1 MVSTRK
7 KRQSNKRLLSQLDDF
22 DQDVIIGNTA
32 SERQENVVVNEGI
45 NDQDFT
51 VCTPNVSSI
60 IKENVLNVKT
70 LERCFNERI
79 DREMENFVETVE
91 DRIQSVILTAIDNI
105 VGPKIELAIRSIN
118 ASSGRDVASMS
129 ASSERREHTEINTSF
144 ENSFENNNTIGVTN
158 INDEPRR
165 NSQDGVSELSVPGT
179 QFDRQSHFHHVM
191 TGVKER
197 HTMLAGGSDQIC
209 NPHHMMT
216 EPSNETHHMV
226 TGQTA
231 QTNQFPES
239 LSGRL
244 QTPRNP
250 SFHQYQNLST
260 QVSQDKNLPVV
271 EQTPTNQN
279 LEANNSNNRLADAI
293 AGVTTQQRPQAA
305 TMLKPVST
313 NTSIFD
319 GKNEKFELFEDLFH
333 TMLKMQPEMTEA
345 MKINNLH
352 ADLRK
357 EALQTFRNISAVNRK
372 TLDDVLI
379 VFRRKYVKPESQATA
394 KHKWH
399 KLTFDL
405 NTKSL
410 PDFLEELKECAET
423 AFGEKAQ
430 HMIDSLLYP
439 KLPPHLKRSLN
450 VAYLENGTYDQI
462 VAHLERELE
471 LSGLENDGELTIPTM
486 TAVPPN
492 DNQQNNE
499 QTKVVCHYCKKSGHV
514 IRECRKRMRKEQE
527 QRIDPSTQKTKPST
541 SKSYAPCPHCQRTNH
556 PPEQCWSGPNAANRP
571 KRFKQT
577 YPEDNRNHGQDQGNL
592 THSGPSSILKNSLN

>member
-1 MVSTRK
+1 MVSTRQ

-22 DQDVIIGNTA
+22 DQDVIIGNAA
-32 SERQENVVVNEGI
+32 SERLENVVVNEGI

-51 VCTPNVSSI
+51 VGTSNVSSI
-60 IKENVLNVKT
+60 INENVLNVKT
-70 LERCFNERI
+70 LERCSNERI
-79 DREMENFVETVE
+79 DREREKIVETVE
-91 DRIQSVILTAIDNI
+91 DRIQSAILTAIDNI

-129 ASSERREHTEINTSF
+129 PNSERREHKGIIASF
-144 ENSFENNNTIGVTN
+144 ENASENNNTIGVS
-158 INDEPRR
+158 ILNDEDRR
-165 NSQDGVSELSVPGT
+165 NSQDEVSELSVPGT
-179 QFDRQSHFHHVM
+179 QFDRQSHIHHVV

-197 HTMLAGGSDQIC
+197 HTMLAGGSEQIY

-216 EPSNETHHMV
+216 EPSNGTHHMV
-226 TGQTA
+226 TGQKA
-231 QTNQFPES
+231 QTNQFPEF
-239 LSGRL
+239 LTGRI

-260 QVSQDKNLPVV
+260 QVSQDNNLPMV
-271 EQTPTNQN
+271 EQTPTKQN
-279 LEANNSNNRLADAI
+279 LETNNSINRLADAI
-293 AGVTTQQRPQAA
+293 AGITTQRRPQAA
-305 TMLKPVST
+305 TMLKLVST
-313 NTSIFD
+313 NTLIFD

-333 TMLKMQPEMTEA
+333 TKLKMQPEMTEA
-345 MKINNLH
+345 MKNNHFH
-352 ADLRK
+352 AHLRK

-372 TLDDVLI
+372 TLNDVLI
-379 VFRRKYVKPESQATA
+379 VFKRKYVKPESQATA

-399 KLTFDL
+399 KLTFDP
-405 NTKSL
+405 NTKSV
-410 PDFLEELKECAET
+410 PDFLEELNECAER
-423 AFGEKAQ
+423 AFGENAQ
-430 HMIDSLLYP
+430 HMIDSLLYA

-499 QTKVVCHYCKKSGHV
+499 QTKVVCHYCKKPGHV

-527 QRIDPSTQKTKPST
+527 QRNDPSTQKNETF
-541 SKSYAPCPHCQRTNH
+541 N
-556 PPEQCWSGPNAANRP
+556 
-571 KRFKQT
+571 
-577 YPEDNRNHGQDQGNL
+577 
-592 THSGPSSILKNSLN
+592 I